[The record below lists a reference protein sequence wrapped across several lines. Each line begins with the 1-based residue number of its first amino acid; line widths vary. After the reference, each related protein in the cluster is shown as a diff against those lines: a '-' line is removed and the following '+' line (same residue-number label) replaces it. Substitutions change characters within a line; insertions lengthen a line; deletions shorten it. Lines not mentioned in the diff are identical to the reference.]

1 MVAKQ
6 SPYLRLIQH
15 TGGTRHPGGL
25 SLTDMLLKRIELKES
40 STILDVGCG
49 AGHSAA
55 HIAKTYGCKVVGV
68 DISPEAVEKAHD
80 FYHREPFFERLS
92 FVVGDVAH
100 LSFESNS
107 FDVVLCESVLL
118 FVEDKQ
124 AAIKEMARVVKR
136 GGFLALNELCQ
147 SESSES
153 GATKDYFA
161 RPEMGGFLVPA
172 TAYLDSL
179 KDWRQV
185 VMDER
190 PFDIKAQFL
199 ADWHQWGN
207 FKGLTQWLEAGFS
220 LLTDKD
226 LQNDLWQTLK
236 LAKDMPRSIMQHLN
250 HVLVLAQKP

>member
-1 MVAKQ
+1 MVVKQ
-6 SPYLRLIQH
+6 SPYLRLIQR

-25 SLTDMLLKRIELKES
+25 SSTDILLKRIELTQS
-40 STILDVGCG
+40 STILDAGCG
-49 AGHSAA
+49 AGHTAA
-55 HIAKTYGCKVVGV
+55 HIAKTYGCSVVGV

-100 LSFESNS
+100 LNFERNS

-118 FVEDKQ
+118 FVQDKQ
-124 AAIKEMARVVKR
+124 AAIKEMARVVK
-136 GGFLALNELCQ
+136 GQGFLALNELCQ
-147 SESSES
+147 SNSPQSTV
-153 GATKDYFA
+153 TKDYFA

-172 TAYLDSL
+172 AEYLDCL
-179 KDWRQV
+179 KDWRLV

-199 ADWHQWGN
+199 ADWQLWGN
-207 FKGLTQWLEAGFS
+207 FNGLTQWLEAGFS
-220 LLTDKD
+220 LLTNKD

-236 LAKDMPRSIMQHLN
+236 LAKDMPRSIIQHLN
-250 HVLVLAQKP
+250 HVLLLAQKP